1 MTDLPP
7 VWLLDVDGVI
17 NIRVSPWH
25 SAPYNGRAYDNGR
38 EWKMRWAPQLI
49 ARIRDLHKAGL
60 VEVRWC
66 TTWCSNVD
74 QLERLFKLPQFGRA
88 FTEDLRG
95 FACSEAKLAA
105 ARAVLAEGRR
115 LIWTDDVE
123 VPLPNQEP
131 ALHAELTAGGRAL
144 LIRPDERGGL
154 RPEHMDEIE
163 AFARAEVDTVAAST
177 EGSAA

>member
-1 MTDLPP
+1 MTTLPP
-7 VWLLDVDGVI
+7 IWLLDVDGVL
-17 NIRVSPWH
+17 NARRPAWSG
-25 SAPYNGRAYDNGR
+25 APFNGRAYDNAT
-38 EWKMRWAPQLI
+38 EWKIRWAPQLI
-49 ARIRDLHKAGL
+49 KRIKDLHQSGT

-66 TTWCSNVD
+66 TTWCHQAD
-74 QLERLFKLPQFGRA
+74 QIERLFKLPEFGRA
-88 FTEDLRG
+88 FTEELRG
-95 FACSEAKLAA
+95 VACSEAKLAA

-115 LIWTDDVE
+115 LIWTDDIE

-163 AFARAEVDTVAAST
+163 AFARGEHAEAA
-177 EGSAA
+177 

>member
-1 MTDLPP
+1 MTDPP
-7 VWLLDVDGVI
+7 VWLLDIDGVI

-38 EWKMRWAPQLI
+38 EWKIRWAPQLI
-49 ARIRDLHKAGL
+49 TRIKALHNAGL

-66 TTWCSNVD
+66 TTWCHNVE
-74 QLERLFKLPQFGRA
+74 QMERLFKLPEFGRA
-88 FTEDLRG
+88 FTEELRG

-123 VPLPNQEP
+123 VPVERQEP
-131 ALHAELTAGGRAL
+131 TLYAELTADGRAL

-163 AFARAEVDTVAAST
+163 AWIRGGQEAA
-177 EGSAA
+177 A